1 MFKSNIKRILITGGA
16 GFIGGEVIRL
26 LLKKT
31 NLKIFNLDKI
41 GYASDLTGINKQI
54 EILGKDFKNRHI
66 LLKADLTNIEQT
78 ERAINDAN
86 PDLILH
92 LAAESH
98 VDRSIDNPRL
108 FINNN
113 IIGTYNLLEASLKY
127 YLNLSAERKSI
138 FKLHHIS
145 TDEVF
150 GALGIEGKFNESTP
164 YDPRS
169 PYSASKASSDQ
180 LVSSWF
186 HTYGLPTLITNC
198 SNNYGP
204 WQFPEKLIPNVILKS
219 FYNQKIPLYGDG
231 KNVRD
236 WLFVED
242 HAEAI
247 LLIAAN
253 GRIGENYCIGGDSEK
268 NNKEVV
274 ISICEIMD
282 QIKFNDKPHKNLI
295 HYVEDRPGHDFRY
308 AIDFKK
314 INEEFGWRPK
324 FSFNESLR
332 KTVYWYLEN
341 LEWCEDI
348 KNKAKYDGS
357 RIGLNR

>member
-1 MFKSNIKRILITGGA
+1 MFNSNIKRILITGGA

-31 NLKIFNLDKI
+31 NLRIFNLDKI

-54 EILGKDFKNRHI
+54 SSLGRNFDDRHV
-66 LLKADLTNIEQT
+66 LLKADLTSFEQT
-78 ERAINDAN
+78 ENSIKEAN

-98 VDRSIDNPRL
+98 VDRSIDNPSL
-108 FINNN
+108 FVENN
-113 IIGTYNLLEASLKY
+113 IIGTFNLLEASLKF
-127 YLNLSAERKSI
+127 YLNLSDERKSI
-138 FKLHHIS
+138 FKFHHVS

-150 GALGIEGKFNESTP
+150 GALGIDGKFNELTR

-169 PYSASKASSDQ
+169 PYSASKASSDH
-180 LVSSWF
+180 LVSSWN
-186 HTYGLPTLITNC
+186 HTYSFPTVITNC

-204 WQFPEKLIPNVILKS
+204 WQFPEKLIPNVILKA
-219 FYNQKIPLYGDG
+219 FYNEEIPLYGDG
-231 KNVRD
+231 KNIRD
-236 WLFVED
+236 WLYVED

-253 GRIGENYCIGGDSEK
+253 GRIGEKYCIGGNSER

-274 ISICEIMD
+274 TAICEIMD
-282 QIKFNDKPHKNLI
+282 EIKFNDKPHKNLI
-295 HYVEDRPGHDFRY
+295 KYVEDRPGHDFRY

-314 INEEFGWRPK
+314 INEEFGWKPR
-324 FSFNESLR
+324 FNFNESLR

-341 LEWCEDI
+341 LEWCEEI
-348 KNKAKYDGS
+348 KNKANYDGS
-357 RIGLNR
+357 RIGLKH

>member
-1 MFKSNIKRILITGGA
+1 MFNSKIKRILITGGG

-26 LLKKT
+26 LLKKS
-31 NLKIFNLDKI
+31 NLQIFNLDKI
-41 GYASDLTGINKQI
+41 GYASDFTGINNQI
-54 EILGKDFKNRHI
+54 ANLGEKYEDRHKI
-66 LLKADLTNIEQT
+66 IQADLTNYEQT
-78 ERAINDAN
+78 EDAILKSN

-98 VDRSIDNPRL
+98 VDRSIDNPRI

-113 IIGTYNLLEASLKY
+113 IIGTYNLLEASLKF
-127 YLNLSAERKSI
+127 YLNLSEERKSF
-138 FKLHHIS
+138 FKFHHIS

-150 GALGIEGKFNESTP
+150 GALGFEGKFGETTR

-169 PYSASKASSDQ
+169 PYSASKASSDH
-180 LVSSWF
+180 LVASWH
-186 HTYGLPTLITNC
+186 HTYGLPTVITNC

-247 LLIAAN
+247 LLIASK
-253 GRIGENYCIGGDSEK
+253 GRIGESYCIGGDSER

-274 ISICEIMD
+274 LAICEVMD
-282 QIKFNDKPHKNLI
+282 QIKPNNKPHESLI
-295 HYVEDRPGHDFRY
+295 NYVQDRPGHDFRY
-308 AIDFKK
+308 AIDFNK
-314 INEEFGWRPK
+314 IYREFGWRPK
-324 FSFNESLR
+324 FSFSKSLER
-332 KTVYWYLEN
+332 TVNWYLEN
-341 LEWCEDI
+341 LDWCEKI
-348 KNKAKYDGS
+348 KNKANYDGS
-357 RIGLNR
+357 RIGLKK

>member
-1 MFKSNIKRILITGGA
+1 MFNPKIKRVLITGGA

-26 LLKKT
+26 LLRET

-54 EILGKDFKNRHI
+54 SILGKACKERHQI
-66 LLKADLTNIEQT
+66 IKADLTNLEQT
-78 ERAINDAN
+78 EKAISISN

-98 VDRSIDNPRL
+98 VDRSIDSPRL
-108 FINNN
+108 FIDNN
-113 IIGTYNLLEASLKY
+113 IIGTLNLLEASLKF
-127 YLNLSAERKSI
+127 YLNLDNEKKSL
-138 FKLHHIS
+138 FKFHHIS

-150 GALGIEGKFNESTP
+150 GALGLEGKFSESTR

-169 PYSASKASSDQ
+169 PYSSSKASSDH
-180 LVSSWF
+180 LVSSWH
-186 HTYGLPTLITNC
+186 HTYGLPIVITNC

-219 FYNQKIPLYGDG
+219 FHNQKIPLYGDG
-231 KNVRD
+231 KNIRD

-247 LLIAAN
+247 LLIASK
-253 GRIGENYCIGGDSEK
+253 GRIGESYCIGGDSEK

-274 ISICEIMD
+274 LSICEIMD
-282 QIKFNDKPHKNLI
+282 KIKPKNKPHKDLI
-295 HYVEDRPGHDFRY
+295 DYVKDRPGHDFRY
-308 AIDFKK
+308 AIDFNK
-314 INEEFGWRPK
+314 ILKEFGWRPK
-324 FSFNESLR
+324 FNFDESLR

-341 LEWCEDI
+341 LDWCEKI
-348 KNKAKYDGS
+348 KNKANYDGS
-357 RIGLNR
+357 RIGLRN

>member
-1 MFKSNIKRILITGGA
+1 MFNSKIKRILITGGG

-26 LLKKT
+26 LLKES
-31 NLKIFNLDKI
+31 NLQIFNLDKI
-41 GYASDLTGINKQI
+41 GYASDFTGINNQI
-54 EILGKDFKNRHI
+54 ANLGKQYEDRHKI
-66 LLKADLTNIEQT
+66 IHADLTNYEKT
-78 ERAINDAN
+78 EDAIFKSD

-98 VDRSIDNPRL
+98 VDRSIDNPRI

-113 IIGTYNLLEASLKY
+113 IIGTYNLLEASLKF
-127 YLNLSAERKSI
+127 YLNLSDERKSF
-138 FKLHHIS
+138 FKFHHIS

-150 GALGIEGKFNESTP
+150 GALGFEGKFSETTR

-169 PYSASKASSDQ
+169 PYSASKASSDH
-180 LVSSWF
+180 LVSSWH
-186 HTYGLPTLITNC
+186 HTYGLPTVITNC

-247 LLIAAN
+247 LLIASK
-253 GRIGENYCIGGDSEK
+253 GRIGESYCIGGDSEK

-274 ISICEIMD
+274 LAICEVMD
-282 QIKFNDKPHKNLI
+282 QIKPNNKPHESLI
-295 HYVEDRPGHDFRY
+295 NYVKDRPGHDFRY
-308 AIDFKK
+308 AIDFNK
-314 INEEFGWRPK
+314 IYKEFGWRPK
-324 FSFNESLR
+324 FSFSESLKR
-332 KTVYWYLEN
+332 TVYWYLEN
-341 LEWCEDI
+341 LEWCEKI
-348 KNKAKYDGS
+348 KNKANYDGS
-357 RIGLNR
+357 RIGLKN